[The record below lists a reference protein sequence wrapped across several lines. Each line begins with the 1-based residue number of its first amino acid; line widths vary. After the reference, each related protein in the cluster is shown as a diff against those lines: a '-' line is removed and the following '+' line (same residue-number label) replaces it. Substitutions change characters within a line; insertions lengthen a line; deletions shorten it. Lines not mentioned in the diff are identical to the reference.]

1 MPIIISPSILSADFA
16 NLERDIRRVE
26 DAGADW
32 LHIDVMDGHFVPNIT
47 IGVPVVKS
55 IRKITKLPLDVHL
68 MIENP
73 EKYIEPFAAS
83 GADII
88 TFHYEAVMEAARQ
101 LSSYAAKLDNGEIT
115 QEQQGDKDLSPY
127 RPIVLSPDNSIFQII
142 STIHSFG
149 IKAGMSIKPKT
160 PAEVVF
166 PYLNDLDMV
175 LVMTVEPGFGGQKFM
190 EDCAEK
196 VKIIKEYRSVIA
208 RTNEVRTSQ
217 SHYNKDNEITTS
229 KPSVS
234 PRNDNLIIQVDGGIN
249 AETAKICT
257 SYGANCLV
265 AGNYIYKSDDI
276 EQAIKSLK

>member
-1 MPIIISPSILSADFA
+1 MTIISPSILSADFA
-16 NLERDIRRVE
+16 NLERDIKRVE

-55 IRKITKLPLDVHL
+55 IRRITKLPLDVHL

-73 EKYIEPFAAS
+73 EKYIEPFAAA
-83 GADII
+83 GADVI
-88 TFHYEAVMEAARQ
+88 TFHYEAVMEGWKAGGIDVWRVNKSDINETMQ
-101 LSSYAAKLDNGEIT
+101 LKQN
-115 QEQQGDKDLSPY
+115 
-127 RPIVLSPDNSIFQII
+127 DNSHTSIPPYLHTSIKEII
-142 STIHSFG
+142 NKIHSFG

-196 VKIIKEYRSVIA
+196 IRLIKEKV
-208 RTNEVRTSQ
+208 
-217 SHYNKDNEITTS
+217 
-229 KPSVS
+229 PS
-234 PRNDNLIIQVDGGIN
+234 NLIIQVDGGIN
-249 AETAKICT
+249 AETAKICK
-257 SYGANCLV
+257 SNGANCLV

-276 EQAIKSLK
+276 KQAIKSLK